1 MNAIKVVST
10 KDMPRDK
17 WLEWRKKGIG
27 GSEASSV
34 AGLNPWSSPLKVWM
48 DKLDELKEESIDNE
62 RMRVGRD
69 LEDYVAKRFEEATGK
84 KVRRENFLLQHPEHS
99 FMFANLDRVVTG
111 ENAFL
116 ECKTTSSYGKQ
127 EWEKGIPLHYEL
139 QCLHYMAV
147 GGFDYCYI
155 ACLIGNEKFIWH
167 RIERDEETINNLI
180 QIEKEFW
187 EEHILKQIPPDPD
200 GSDDCSEM
208 IKKKY
213 NVSIPESIEL
223 ASEYLDKINRRD
235 ELEALMKSMEKEKK
249 QIDQE
254 IQFEMKEFERAA
266 VGERVITWK
275 AQNRT
280 GVDTTKLK
288 EDGLY
293 DTYAKTT
300 TSRVFKIK

>member
-17 WLEWRKKGIG
+17 WLEWRRKGIG

-34 AGLNPWSSPLKVWM
+34 SGLNPWSSPLKVWM
-48 DKLDELKEESIDNE
+48 DKLNELKEDALDNE

-69 LEDYVAKRFEEATGK
+69 LEDYVAKRFEESTGK
-84 KVRRENFLLQHPEHS
+84 KVRRENYLLQHPEHS
-99 FMFANLDRVVTG
+99 FMFANLDRIVIG

-116 ECKTTSSYGKQ
+116 ECKTTGSYGKQ
-127 EWEKGIPLHYEL
+127 EWEEGIPLHYEL

-147 GGFDYCYI
+147 CGFDHCYI

-167 RIERDEETINNLI
+167 KIERDEETINNLI

-187 EEHILKQIPPDPD
+187 EEHVLKQIPPDPD

-213 NVSIPESIEL
+213 NISIPESLEL
-223 ASEYLDKINRRD
+223 ASSYLDKLKRRD
-235 ELEALMKSMEKEKK
+235 ELEEFIKGMDKEKK

-254 IQFEMKEFERAA
+254 IQLQMKEFERAI
-266 VGERVITWK
+266 VGDRVVTWK
-275 AQNRT
+275 SQNRT
-280 GVDTTKLK
+280 GVDTSKLK

-293 DTYAKTT
+293 EKYSKTS
-300 TSRVFKIK
+300 TSRVFKVK